1 MDRSRKQ
8 HLNFSGNM
16 WLSKAAFQILLMAD
30 QKQFVLLV
38 VRHGQGTHNLGE
50 DHPGLKYRIGYR
62 KFPVSGRLVKWDDS
76 GDLDTELTEEGREEA
91 RLVGRRLAGTRFHLV
106 AADA

>member
-1 MDRSRKQ
+1 
-8 HLNFSGNM
+8 M

-50 DHPGLKYRIGYR
+50 DHPGLKYRIVFAIGNW